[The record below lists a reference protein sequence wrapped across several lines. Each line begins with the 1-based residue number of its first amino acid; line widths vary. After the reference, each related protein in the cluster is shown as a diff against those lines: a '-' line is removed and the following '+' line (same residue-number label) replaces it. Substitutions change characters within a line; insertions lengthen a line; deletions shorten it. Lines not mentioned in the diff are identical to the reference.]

1 LEKDFINHNV
11 IIESYTG
18 SISFYSTGYSNN
30 LFKSE
35 IIPLTVN
42 YYDNYDF
49 ITLNGIS
56 LKWVIPI
63 TGYGTQY
70 TNAKGLLTGMRT
82 YILDKAG
89 INYTTNAMYYDDRGR
104 VVQTHNKNHL
114 GGYDHVYNQYDF
126 IGHITKTY
134 KEHSQNTSTVIRE
147 LYRNVYDQAGRLVL
161 TRYFLSSYNDTITLV
176 SNSYDD
182 LGRLIKKQRHNNT
195 DNETIDYNIRN
206 WATKIT
212 SGTFIEELFY
222 NINNISNIS
231 PCFNG
236 NISATTWTYNGVK
249 KAYSYT
255 YNDLNQL
262 TIAQGYQVDG
272 NYLLNP
278 NNKEQFYYD
287 KQGNIVS
294 MTRQKDNISKLLDD
308 LSFHYNGNQVTSVDD
323 YSGSLN
329 LYATKEYYEK
339 SRANNEMT
347 YDPNGNMIKDLDR
360 DIVTI
365 QYNILNLPD
374 TIQFK
379 NGNQIINKYDA
390 SGQKLRTDYFTRITA
405 ITPIDPGKICAWTY
419 TANEVDQT
427 GTAYVDNKEYTFTG
441 SQSGIFTLKRIH
453 NAEGYVDF
461 NWGST
466 NYNYYRRDHLGNIRE
481 VWGRTPGGFLTVQ
494 QTQYYPSGLPW
505 TEGTGASLQPFKYN
519 NKEFIEMNGYDTY
532 DYGARGY
539 YPAMGRFTSMDPL
552 AEIDYSVSPYAY
564 CKGNPVNRIDP
575 TGMWTETDT
584 GYTTNDPNEISD
596 FFNQQKNNN
605 HEEKIEKP
613 DPINNLK
620 EEFLNFFGWDLNP
633 ANPDD
638 RKQMEEGS
646 KNRVKAAKDI
656 KEVNK
661 FLIINGVL
669 FFTGEGVSYCIEEVG
684 GAIIVR
690 LLSKEAMNAA
700 EVGGEAL
707 TQFNSVESLLEG
719 AGTLNKVKAGMQ
731 GFVPGDG
738 ASIFK
743 TLIKNGTKQA
753 NGTYILEDGTTLFSH
768 FSTKTG
774 VYTIDINKAGQIFK
788 IRIGQ

>member
-1 LEKDFINHNV
+1 
-11 IIESYTG
+11 
-18 SISFYSTGYSNN
+18 
-30 LFKSE
+30 
-35 IIPLTVN
+35 
-42 YYDNYDF
+42 
-49 ITLNGIS
+49 
-56 LKWVIPI
+56 
-63 TGYGTQY
+63 
-70 TNAKGLLTGMRT
+70 
-82 YILDKAG
+82 
-89 INYTTNAMYYDDRGR
+89 
-104 VVQTHNKNHL
+104 
-114 GGYDHVYNQYDF
+114 
-126 IGHITKTY
+126 
-134 KEHSQNTSTVIRE
+134 
-147 LYRNVYDQAGRLVL
+147 
-161 TRYFLSSYNDTITLV
+161 
-176 SNSYDD
+176 
-182 LGRLIKKQRHNNT
+182 
-195 DNETIDYNIRN
+195 
-206 WATKIT
+206 
-212 SGTFIEELFY
+212 
-222 NINNISNIS
+222 
-231 PCFNG
+231 
-236 NISATTWTYNGVK
+236 
-249 KAYSYT
+249 
-255 YNDLNQL
+255 
-262 TIAQGYQVDG
+262 
-272 NYLLNP
+272 
-278 NNKEQFYYD
+278 
-287 KQGNIVS
+287 
-294 MTRQKDNISKLLDD
+294 
-308 LSFHYNGNQVTSVDD
+308 
-323 YSGSLN
+323 
-329 LYATKEYYEK
+329 
-339 SRANNEMT
+339 
-347 YDPNGNMIKDLDR
+347 
-360 DIVTI
+360 
-365 QYNILNLPD
+365 
-374 TIQFK
+374 
-379 NGNQIINKYDA
+379 
-390 SGQKLRTDYFTRITA
+390 
-405 ITPIDPGKICAWTY
+405 
-419 TANEVDQT
+419 
-427 GTAYVDNKEYTFTG
+427 
-441 SQSGIFTLKRIH
+441 
-453 NAEGYVDF
+453 
-461 NWGST
+461 
-466 NYNYYRRDHLGNIRE
+466 
-481 VWGRTPGGFLTVQ
+481 
-494 QTQYYPSGLPW
+494 
-505 TEGTGASLQPFKYN
+505 
-519 NKEFIEMNGYDTY
+519 
-532 DYGARGY
+532 
-539 YPAMGRFTSMDPL
+539 MDPL